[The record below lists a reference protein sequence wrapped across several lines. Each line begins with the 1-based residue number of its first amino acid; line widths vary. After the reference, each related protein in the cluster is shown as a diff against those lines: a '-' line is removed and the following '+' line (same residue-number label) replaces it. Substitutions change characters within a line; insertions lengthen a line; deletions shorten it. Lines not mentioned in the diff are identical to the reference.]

1 MLNTLGSR
9 LWSPLP
15 YWKIP
20 GLARLL
26 DPGFLADE
34 SMREKLNKMLDSIT
48 GEGATVF
55 DKLKKMATEGES
67 LSREDRWPGRHV
79 GPREIH

>member
-1 MLNTLGSR
+1 MR
-9 LWSPLP
+9 
-15 YWKIP
+15 
-20 GLARLL
+20 RLL
-26 DPGFLADE
+26 DPGFVADE
-34 SMREKLNKMLDSIT
+34 KMREKLNEMLDNVT

-67 LSREDRWPGRHV
+67 LSREDRWPGRHM